1 MPTITGA
8 HHVAFTVRDVERS
21 TAWYSDLLGLQ
32 TLIAVDDEDVS
43 LRVLVHP
50 ESGWIIG
57 LRQYHRQEHG
67 GEFSEFRTGMDH
79 IALTVTSRAELDAW
93 EQELRSR
100 SATFTPVTETPIG
113 TVIAFRDPDNIAL
126 EFWLPI

>member
-8 HHVAFTVRDVERS
+8 HHVAFTVRDVQRS
-21 TAWYSDLLGLQ
+21 TSWYSDLLGLQ
-32 TLIAVDDEDVS
+32 TLIAVDDEEVS

-50 ESGWIIG
+50 DSGWIIG
-57 LRQYHRQEHG
+57 LRQYHRQDDG
-67 GEFSEFRTGMDH
+67 GDFSEFRTGMDH

-93 EQELRSR
+93 EDELRSR
-100 SATFTPVTETPIG
+100 SVTFTPVTETPIG

-126 EFWLPI
+126 ELWLPI

>member
-32 TLIAVDDEDVS
+32 TLIAVDDDEVS

-50 ESGWIIG
+50 DSGWIIG
-57 LRQYHRQEHG
+57 LRQYHRQDDG
-67 GEFSEFRTGMDH
+67 GDFSEFRTGMDH
-79 IALTVTSRAELDAW
+79 IAFTVTSRAELDAW
-93 EQELRSR
+93 EGALRSR
-100 SATFTPVTETPIG
+100 SATFTPVAETPIG